1 MTTPRRVASRLVP
14 AYIQDDGVA
23 NPTKG
28 LAASVLRYRIMA
40 YIVGTGLLIL
50 TFVGVPL
57 QYGANIPQ
65 VDAIVGPIHGFL
77 YIIYLLSAVDLSRR
91 ARFTLPQMA
100 AMIGAGFLPF
110 LAFIIE
116 HRVMKR
122 MGLLAATEEGAGD
135 AVAGKVAENPGRE
148 ARPAPSGP

>member
-28 LAASVLRYRIMA
+28 LAASVQRYRIMA

-110 LAFIIE
+110 LAFVIE